1 MSLSEDEIQSKAYP
15 NCANLFI
22 IASDAEVGANNIW
35 YSIDGEAPILLKN
48 RAFISLAELN
58 KSKENR
64 AINLNNYL

>member
-22 IASDAEVGANNIW
+22 IASDTEVGANNIW

-48 RAFISLAELN
+48 RAL
-58 KSKENR
+58 
-64 AINLNNYL
+64 